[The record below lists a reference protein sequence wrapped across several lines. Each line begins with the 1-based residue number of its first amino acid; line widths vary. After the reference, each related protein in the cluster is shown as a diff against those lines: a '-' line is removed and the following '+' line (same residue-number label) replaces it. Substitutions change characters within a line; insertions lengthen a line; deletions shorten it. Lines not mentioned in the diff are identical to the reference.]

1 VMDWR
6 PIEGNCESSLRREFF
21 FGEGEIRRTREEKV
35 KIHSKKKTK
44 EKKFQDQ

>member
-1 VMDWR
+1 VK
-6 PIEGNCESSLRREFF
+6 EKNEEL
-21 FGEGEIRRTREEKV
+21 EEKV